1 MLAIRFNTAL
11 GLLLTGVLLM
21 TAQFVLLTHP
31 SLTHPLPRTVP
42 MPENASNS
50 PAEHAGA
57 AGCHEES
64 APTNQAPE
72 NHDCCTVGHLRAIGS
87 AQVSIAPVFAVTS
100 VDDSF
105 IQWASLDQTASPA
118 RQISDTGPPGS
129 AVPIRV

>member
-21 TAQFVLLTHP
+21 AAQFVLLTHP
-31 SLTHPLPRTVP
+31 SLAHPLPRTVLISSDTQDTR
-42 MPENASNS
+42 E
-50 PAEHAGA
+50 

-72 NHDCCTVGHLRAIGS
+72 NHDCCRVGHLRAIGS
-87 AQVSIAPVFAVTS
+87 AQVSIAPVFAATS
-100 VDDSF
+100 VDDSS

-118 RQISDTGPPGS
+118 SQISDTGPPGS